1 MAEPPWDGQRHA
13 AEKRGF
19 IASRLHGRSVKLHTA
34 LIFAL
39 TWGAGWLASAG
50 LLRLGW
56 THMAGRYALAFA
68 LSYAVFFLCVRV
80 WASQMRSAR
89 GSEDLGGWDLPASD
103 PDGCLMA
110 LGMLLLG
117 AAAATA
123 FALVGGPA
131 LLLEVAF
138 EVVFAGVLVKRLGR
152 LEPVGNWAGLLWRKT
167 ALAALVLGIGLVLL
181 AAELQRRTPEAHT
194 FAQAVVQLWQGR

>member
-1 MAEPPWDGQRHA
+1 MTEPPWDGRRHA
-13 AEKRGF
+13 QEKRGF

-34 LIFAL
+34 LIFAV

-56 THMAGRYALAFA
+56 TPMAARYALAFA
-68 LSYAVFFLCVRV
+68 LSYGVFFLCVRA

-89 GSEDLGGWDLPASD
+89 GSEDFGGWDLPAGD
-103 PDGCLMA
+103 AEGCLLA

-117 AAAATA
+117 AVAAAA
-123 FALVGGPA
+123 FALVGGPT

-152 LEPVGNWAGLLWRKT
+152 LEPVGNWAGLLWR
-167 ALAALVLGIGLVLL
+167 
-181 AAELQRRTPEAHT
+181 
-194 FAQAVVQLWQGR
+194 